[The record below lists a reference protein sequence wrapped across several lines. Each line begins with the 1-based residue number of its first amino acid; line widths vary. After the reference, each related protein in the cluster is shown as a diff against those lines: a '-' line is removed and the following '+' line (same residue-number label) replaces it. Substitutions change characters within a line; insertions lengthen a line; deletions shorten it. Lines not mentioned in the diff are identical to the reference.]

1 MTAKIL
7 DGKAVAA
14 KERQRSAARAADFV
28 SKYGRAPGLA
38 VVKVGEDPASA
49 VYVRNKRKA
58 CEECGIAS
66 FAHDLPATTSRAE
79 LLGLIDRLN
88 RDDAV
93 DGILLQLPLP
103 KGLDSTEIMD
113 TIDPAKDVD
122 GFHPTNTGLLA
133 QKRPGLRPCTP
144 WGVMRLLKDYS
155 LDVTGLRA
163 VVVGA
168 SNIVGRPMALEL
180 LLGRATVT
188 VCHTG
193 TRDLRGEVERA
204 DLVVA
209 AVGKPAYIPG
219 IWIRD
224 GAIVIDV
231 GINRLP
237 DGKLAGDVEYAPA
250 AERAAWITPVPGGV
264 GPMTIAMLLSNTVD
278 AALAR
283 KGVKVRLRVGQSG
296 RGCKT
301 HPHEKSGPPGRA
313 DRRPARRGKRAPQR
327 RHRGR
332 RAARNQAHAR
342 RPARGGRERR
352 HRPLHL
358 HHHAHAGSRRGARGG
373 LPVRR
378 RTCCATRAMSSI
390 PASADPPA
398 ISCASRCAPICRW
411 TWRALTRNFYT
422 TSSCGV
428 CGKASIEAVTASAGD
443 RRIFSDPAS
452 SGMIVRESVL
462 RGLPDTL
469 KKVAG
474 RVRRDR
480 RHARGRAVQRRR

>member
-1 MTAKIL
+1 MTAIIL

-28 SKYGRAPGLA
+28 SKFGRAPGLA
-38 VVKVGEDPASA
+38 VVKVGDDPASA

-66 FAHDLPATTSRAE
+66 FAHDLPATTTRLE
-79 LLGLIDRLN
+79 LLGLIERLN
-88 RDDAV
+88 GDERV

-113 TIDPAKDVD
+113 SIDPRKDVD

-144 WGVMRLLKDYS
+144 WGVMRLLKEYA
-155 LDVTGLRA
+155 LDVTGMRA

-180 LLGRATVT
+180 LLARATVT

-209 AVGKPAYIPG
+209 AVGKARYIPG

-237 DGKLAGDVEYAPA
+237 DGKLAGDVEYPPA

-283 KGVKVRLRVGQSG
+283 NGIK
-296 RGCKT
+296 
-301 HPHEKSGPPGRA
+301 
-313 DRRPARRGKRAPQR
+313 
-327 RHRGR
+327 
-332 RAARNQAHAR
+332 
-342 RPARGGRERR
+342 
-352 HRPLHL
+352 
-358 HHHAHAGSRRGARGG
+358 AGA
-373 LPVRR
+373 
-378 RTCCATRAMSSI
+378 
-390 PASADPPA
+390 
-398 ISCASRCAPICRW
+398 
-411 TWRALTRNFYT
+411 
-422 TSSCGV
+422 
-428 CGKASIEAVTASAGD
+428 
-443 RRIFSDPAS
+443 
-452 SGMIVRESVL
+452 
-462 RGLPDTL
+462 
-469 KKVAG
+469 
-474 RVRRDR
+474 
-480 RHARGRAVQRRR
+480 

>member
-1 MTAKIL
+1 LTAKIL

-14 KERQRSAARAADFV
+14 MERQRSAARAADFV
-28 SKYGRAPGLA
+28 SKYGRQPGLA

-66 FAHDLPATTSRAE
+66 FAHDLPATTTRTE

-88 RDDAV
+88 NEDRV

-122 GFHPTNTGLLA
+122 GFHPRNTGLLA

-144 WGVMRLLKDYS
+144 WGVMRLLKEYAIDP
-155 LDVTGLRA
+155 TGLRA

-180 LLGRATVT
+180 LLARATVT

-193 TRDLRGEVERA
+193 TRDLQGEVQRA
-204 DLVVA
+204 ELVVA

-224 GAIVIDV
+224 GAVVIDV
-231 GINRLP
+231 GINRLA

-278 AALAR
+278 AAVARQNAR
-283 KGVKVRLRVGQSG
+283 K
-296 RGCKT
+296 
-301 HPHEKSGPPGRA
+301 
-313 DRRPARRGKRAPQR
+313 
-327 RHRGR
+327 
-332 RAARNQAHAR
+332 
-342 RPARGGRERR
+342 
-352 HRPLHL
+352 
-358 HHHAHAGSRRGARGG
+358 
-373 LPVRR
+373 
-378 RTCCATRAMSSI
+378 
-390 PASADPPA
+390 
-398 ISCASRCAPICRW
+398 
-411 TWRALTRNFYT
+411 
-422 TSSCGV
+422 
-428 CGKASIEAVTASAGD
+428 
-443 RRIFSDPAS
+443 
-452 SGMIVRESVL
+452 
-462 RGLPDTL
+462 
-469 KKVAG
+469 
-474 RVRRDR
+474 
-480 RHARGRAVQRRR
+480 